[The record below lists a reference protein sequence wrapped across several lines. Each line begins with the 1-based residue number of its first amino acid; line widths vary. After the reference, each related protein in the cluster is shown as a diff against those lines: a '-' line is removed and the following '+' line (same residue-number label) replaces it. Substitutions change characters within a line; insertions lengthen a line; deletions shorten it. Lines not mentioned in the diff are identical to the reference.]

1 MRSRTTS
8 QAEPADSSS
17 GAALRQHKAHQR
29 HGSGVHNRSV
39 SLGRLELD
47 QDFDMDTPIE
57 HSKPPPASW
66 ANLPHK
72 GQLAVLAFSRFVDF
86 FQMASLQ
93 TYMVH
98 QLKSFD
104 PSLPDSAISHQA
116 GVLQGSFTAA
126 QIVTAVVWGRV
137 ADAPWCGRKRVLLIG
152 LVGTAFSCL
161 GVGFS
166 HTFLQAT
173 LWRMFGGAINGT
185 IGSARTMVAETV
197 EKRFHSRAFLLL
209 PLAFNVAN
217 ILGPILSGLLVEPVA
232 AYPKLF
238 GPASVFGGL
247 DGVEWMEKYPY
258 AMPNLLCAILLVLEA
273 IAVHFLLIETLAS
286 IRNSKVPLPGPMDL
300 VKKFISRFTSPN
312 SPRYALVDNSSEGLL
327 AGMDDNT
334 IELSPINGSEK
345 PKMSKRPQVL
355 PFSRIWTAN
364 VLWVL
369 LSIAIFDF
377 HMGAFSSLW
386 IVYLSTDRPE
396 SEITAR
402 FTKRSNPF
410 IFSGGLAFEPAA
422 IGFALAVLGIVGLFL
437 QLSIYPWANSRFGL
451 MRCFRYSL
459 FLFPLAY
466 FLAPY
471 LSLLPSPTPAPS
483 PATGFWVWVGISL
496 ILTLQVTARTF
507 ALPASIILLNNS
519 SPHPS
524 VLATIHGI
532 GQSVSSTFRTV
543 GPIAAGYWYGVG
555 LEKGIVGIAWWVVAA
570 ISSFGCVASFWVRN
584 GTGHEI
590 LLPGEEP
597 PENDRP

>member
-217 ILGPILSGLLVEPVA
+217 ILGPSKSLGLADFLSPLTAFPS
-232 AYPKLF
+232 PQW
-238 GPASVFGGL
+238 PARRARCCVSEAVWASL
-247 DGVEWMEKYPY
+247 RLWRPRWRRMDGEV
-258 AMPNLLCAILLVLEA
+258 
-273 IAVHFLLIETLAS
+273 S
-286 IRNSKVPLPGPMDL
+286 IRH
-300 VKKFISRFTSPN
+300 
-312 SPRYALVDNSSEGLL
+312 A
-327 AGMDDNT
+327 
-334 IELSPINGSEK
+334 
-345 PKMSKRPQVL
+345 
-355 PFSRIWTAN
+355 
-364 VLWVL
+364 
-369 LSIAIFDF
+369 
-377 HMGAFSSLW
+377 
-386 IVYLSTDRPE
+386 
-396 SEITAR
+396 
-402 FTKRSNPF
+402 
-410 IFSGGLAFEPAA
+410 
-422 IGFALAVLGIVGLFL
+422 
-437 QLSIYPWANSRFGL
+437 
-451 MRCFRYSL
+451 
-459 FLFPLAY
+459 
-466 FLAPY
+466 
-471 LSLLPSPTPAPS
+471 
-483 PATGFWVWVGISL
+483 
-496 ILTLQVTARTF
+496 
-507 ALPASIILLNNS
+507 
-519 SPHPS
+519 
-524 VLATIHGI
+524 
-532 GQSVSSTFRTV
+532 
-543 GPIAAGYWYGVG
+543 
-555 LEKGIVGIAWWVVAA
+555 
-570 ISSFGCVASFWVRN
+570 
-584 GTGHEI
+584 
-590 LLPGEEP
+590 
-597 PENDRP
+597 